1 MRMLDLFSGIGGF
14 HKGFEKAGFTF
25 DWVGFCEI
33 DKYASAVYRHRF
45 PKAEDLGDVKLIRP
59 ERHLPGHIDLLCGGF
74 PCQAFSVAGRRRGFN
89 DTRGTLFFEIARI
102 LRYYTQI
109 GNPIPY
115 LVLENV
121 KGLLSHDGR
130 RTFSLMY
137 KILTDLGYT
146 VEYEVLN
153 TRNYGIPQNRERVFI
168 VGYLGNGCG
177 PKIFPIGEE
186 CATADQEQEKRDAVS
201 CIDASYYKGADGKR
215 TMINVV
221 GSTLSTGAKGTN
233 SRSWVYDSNG
243 IVGTISATDY
253 KQPKQIELNQ
263 IGKVANGDA
272 GRVFNSEGLAC
283 TLKALGGGWGAKTGL
298 YKVGDLKI
306 IAKKRMHDTPKE
318 INEYLKAN
326 KNGKTIGEI
335 ADSTKLPKT
344 QVEHYFRSD
353 KYRAIPSP
361 KDWMVLK
368 ELLGFDDTYDKQV
381 TEIYEKEVE
390 FESSRRV
397 YSSEG
402 ISKTLDTNDSGYY
415 EVQSSIR
422 RLTPVECMRLQGFE
436 DDWNEVGDF
445 DGVITPI
452 SDTQRYKQAGNA
464 VTVDVVTAVAKKIRS
479 LKLEVEKE

>member
-1 MRMLDLFSGIGGF
+1 MLDLFSGIGGF
-14 HKGFEKAGFTF
+14 HKGFERAKYTF
-25 DWVGFCEI
+25 VWVGFCEI

-45 PKAEDLGDVKLIRP
+45 PKAEELGDVKLIQPRKD
-59 ERHLPGHIDLLCGGF
+59 LPNHIDLLCGGF
-74 PCQAFSVAGRRRGFN
+74 PCQAFSVAGNRRGF
-89 DTRGTLFFEIARI
+89 DDSRGTLFFEIARI
-102 LRYYTQI
+102 LKYYKE
-109 GNPIPY
+109 NREPISC

-121 KGLLSHDGR
+121 KGLLSHDRG

-137 KILTDLGYT
+137 KILSDLGYT
-146 VEYEVLN
+146 LEFQVLN
-153 TRNYGIPQNRERVFI
+153 TRWWLPQNRERIYI
-168 VGYLGNGCG
+168 VGYLGNRGG

-186 CATADQEQEKRDAVS
+186 CATTGKKQEKRDAVS

-215 TMINVV
+215 TMI
-221 GSTLSTGAKGTN
+221 A
-233 SRSWVYDSNG
+233 
-243 IVGTISATDY
+243 
-253 KQPKQIELNQ
+253 ELNQ

-272 GRVFNSEGLAC
+272 GRVFDSKGLAC

-306 IAKKRMHDTPKE
+306 TAKKRSYDTPKE

-335 ADSTKLPKT
+335 ADSTRLPKT

-415 EVQSSIR
+415 EVQPVLTPDRIKKRQNGRRFKEDGEDMFTLTQQDRHGVRINQSSIR

-464 VTVDVVTAVAKKIRS
+464 VTVDVVTAVAERIRS
-479 LKLEVEKE
+479 LELDIEKE

>member
-45 PKAEDLGDVKLIRP
+45 PEAEDLGDVKLIRP
-59 ERHLPGHIDLLCGGF
+59 ERHLPSYIDLLCGGF
-74 PCQAFSVAGRRRGFN
+74 PCQAFSVAGRRRGFD

-130 RTFSLMY
+130 RTFSIMY

-168 VGYLGNGCG
+168 VGYLGNGGG

-215 TMINVV
+215 TMIAELKQIGNVDQ
-221 GSTLSTGAKGTN
+221 KGHN
-233 SRSWVYDSNG
+233 SLWGRVYNTNG
-243 IVGTISATDY
+243 IAT
-253 KQPKQIELNQ
+253 
-263 IGKVANGDA
+263 
-272 GRVFNSEGLAC
+272 
-283 TLKALGGGWGAKTGL
+283 TLTDGGGMGAKTGL
-298 YKVGDLKI
+298 YQVDKLE
-306 IAKKRMHDTPKE
+306 R
-318 INEYLKAN
+318 NQ
-326 KNGKTIGEI
+326 
-335 ADSTKLPKT
+335 DS
-344 QVEHYFRSD
+344 
-353 KYRAIPSP
+353 
-361 KDWMVLK
+361 
-368 ELLGFDDTYDKQV
+368 YD
-381 TEIYEKEVE
+381 
-390 FESSRRV
+390 FNSRV
-397 YSSEG
+397 YSDKG
-402 ISKTLDTNDSGYY
+402 IAKTLAGDGGNNDNKTGLYQ
-415 EVQSSIR
+415 VQPVLTPNRANKRQDGRRFKEDGEDMFTLTQQDQHGVKINKTSIR
-422 RLTPVECMRLQGFE
+422 RLTPVECMRLQGFP
-436 DDWNEVGDF
+436 DDWNEFGVF
-445 DGVITPI
+445 DGKKVAI

-464 VTVDVVTAVAKKIRS
+464 VTVNVVQAVAEKIWP
-479 LKLEVEKE
+479 LKC